1 MSTGLLQDKDRHH
14 MAKIKLNPIIEQ
26 AHGQLGDMV
35 FRRAHSGRMSLMRKP
50 DMSKVAWSE
59 AQAAHRE
66 RFKQA
71 VAYARAALADPQTRA
86 IYEQEAARKGKR
98 AFDLA
103 VSDFFHGRELFPGT
117 AR

>member
-1 MSTGLLQDKDRHH
+1 
-14 MAKIKLNPIIEQ
+14 MARVKLNPIVEQ

-71 VAYARAALADPQTRA
+71 VSSARAALADPQVRA
-86 IYEQEAARKGKR
+86 HYEQEAARKGKR

-103 VSDFFHGRELFPGT
+103 VSDCYHERERPPDGGR
-117 AR
+117 

>member
-1 MSTGLLQDKDRHH
+1 
-14 MAKIKLNPIIEQ
+14 MARVKLNPIIEQ

-35 FRRAHSGRMSLMRKP
+35 FRRAHSGRISLMRKP

-71 VAYARAALADPQTRA
+71 VAQARAALANPQVRA
-86 IYEQEAARKGKR
+86 RYEQEAARKGKR

-103 VSDFFHGRELFPGT
+103 VSDCYHGRELLPDAG
-117 AR
+117 R